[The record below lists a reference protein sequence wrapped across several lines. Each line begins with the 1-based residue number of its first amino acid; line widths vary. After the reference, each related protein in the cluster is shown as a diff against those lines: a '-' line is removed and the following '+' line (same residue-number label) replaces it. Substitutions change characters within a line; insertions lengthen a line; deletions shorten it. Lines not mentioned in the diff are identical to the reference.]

1 MMAKLEFGESQN
13 IEYKQSWRDEY
24 LKWICGFAN
33 AQGGRLYIGV
43 NDNREVVGVADAKK
57 LSEDIPNK
65 IVSQLGIVCG
75 INILKDGD
83 REYVEIIVEP
93 SDLPISYHGKYHY
106 RSGSTKQELN
116 GVALQQFIMKKMK
129 VTWESTT
136 PDFASLDDI
145 SEDAVRFFQRHA
157 VWCGRLPASCREE
170 SVEHTLRRLHVMTP
184 DGKLTLAALLL
195 FGKDIEQWCPSAIF
209 RIGRF
214 RRNDADL
221 IGSDDVSCPLI
232 MMPETLMQVLRN
244 KYLTAPIHYEGM
256 QRIEPLEIPD
266 GALREMLCNAIV
278 HKDYQKTFIQMKI
291 WDDRITLWN
300 PGTLPE
306 GFTAATLMESHES
319 SPRNDLMA
327 RVFYLAGYIENWGRG
342 YEKIVEGFRKEKLSV
357 PRFEIVRGGLLATIQ
372 REKFI
377 SLIQPVFKDGTQDV
391 TQDITQSV
399 TQGVTQGGLQGGLQD
414 LDLDSWIEFMVKYD
428 PRITLKEMASLSK
441 KNIKTIKRHIA
452 KLPHIVFIGSGY
464 SGHWEVKP

>member
-1 MMAKLEFGESQN
+1 MNMTDELSLKLKSLLTDRGLSISTAES
-13 IEYKQSWRDEY
+13 
-24 LKWICGFAN
+24 CTA
-33 AQGGRLYIGV
+33 GGIG
-43 NDNREVVGVADAKK
+43 A
-57 LSEDIPNK
+57 
-65 IVSQLGIVCG
+65 
-75 INILKDGD
+75 
-83 REYVEIIVEP
+83 
-93 SDLPISYHGKYHY
+93 
-106 RSGSTKQELN
+106 
-116 GVALQQFIMKKMK
+116 
-129 VTWESTT
+129 
-136 PDFASLDDI
+136 
-145 SEDAVRFFQRHA
+145 
-157 VWCGRLPASCREE
+157 
-170 SVEHTLRRLHVMTP
+170 
-184 DGKLTLAALLL
+184 
-195 FGKDIEQWCPSAIF
+195 AIF

-232 MMPETLMQVLRN
+232 LMPETLMQVLRN
-244 KYLTAPIHYEGM
+244 KYLTATIHYEGM

-306 GFTAATLMESHES
+306 GFTAATLTESHES

-357 PRFEIVRGGLLATIQ
+357 PTFEVVRGGLLATIQ

-377 SLIQPVFKDGTQDV
+377 SLIQPVFKDVTQDV
-391 TQDITQSV
+391 T
-399 TQGVTQGGLQGGLQD
+399 QGGLQD
-414 LDLDSWIEFMVKYD
+414 LDLDLWIEFMVKYD
-428 PRITLKEMASLSK
+428 PRITTEEMAKLKSVTTR
-441 KNIKTIKRHIA
+441 TIKRHIA

-464 SGHWEVKP
+464 SGHWEVKPQKYLEI